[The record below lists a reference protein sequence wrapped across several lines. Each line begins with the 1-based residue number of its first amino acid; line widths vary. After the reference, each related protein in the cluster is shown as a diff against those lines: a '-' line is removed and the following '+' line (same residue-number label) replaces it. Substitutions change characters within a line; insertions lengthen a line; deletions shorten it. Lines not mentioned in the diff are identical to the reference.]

1 MMGLTLRLGAAFAVL
16 ALWAAGPTTAQ
27 ENLDQGKTPAQLYTS
42 DCAICHKSPH
52 GLAKR
57 AGLYGLDNFLREH
70 YTASREAAA
79 GITAYLQAI
88 DRQAAP
94 ERSSKRKAR
103 ASERKHPLRKPA
115 EAKASETKSPPEIK
129 ASESKPSESKAS
141 TSEHEETKA
150 AAPKTNGPK
159 PAEHKKPIE
168 AKAEAPKASPSK
180 SAQHSKDAT
189 DSKDAK
195 PDKSD

>member
-1 MMGLTLRLGAAFAVL
+1 MMSLTIRLGAAFAVL
-16 ALWAAGPTTAQ
+16 ALWAAGPATAQ
-27 ENLDQGKTPAQLYTS
+27 ENLDQGKTPAQLYAS

-70 YTASREAAA
+70 YTASRQAAA
-79 GITAYLQAI
+79 AITAYLQAI
-88 DRQAAP
+88 DRRAAP

-103 ASERKHPLRKPA
+103 ASERKLPPRKPA
-115 EAKASETKSPPEIK
+115 EAKASDTKSPEIK
-129 ASESKPSESKAS
+129 ASEIKPSESKAS

-150 AAPKTNGPK
+150 AAPKTKGPK